1 MTRYNRDVEYE
12 AYIDER
18 RFIREKI
25 HDHWKK
31 DLTHQVEF
39 FFYKL
44 FLFFRHRITQQLT
57 QIRFN
62 RVFISINIYYST
74 QKLPKSLNKINNEQ
88 SNQWI
93 TTIIDNSTTSTN
105 DRIASLVDTFASD
118 LDTESNLSSKVNKY
132 QVNGQVGVIIAERLQ
147 NGERLRV
154 GRNGEEVTG
163 NNYNEVDS
171 LLFSNIKKT

>member
-1 MTRYNRDVEYE
+1 M
-12 AYIDER
+12 
-18 RFIREKI
+18 
-25 HDHWKK
+25 
-31 DLTHQVEF
+31 
-39 FFYKL
+39 
-44 FLFFRHRITQQLT
+44 
-57 QIRFN
+57 
-62 RVFISINIYYST
+62 
-74 QKLPKSLNKINNEQ
+74 NKINNEQ

-93 TTIIDNSTTSTN
+93 TTIIDNSTTTTN